1 LFRKWFKT
9 RTPESWEKYKESRQY
24 VKKVVSH
31 AKECKSRKMAGDSDK
46 KKRTNI
52 SFTEFKMAKEKQEIT
67 GSNCLNDLT
76 GKLIVS
82 EQIIKD
88 MLKPYM
94 AKLMNED
101 NNWDN
106 DTFCEN

>member
-1 LFRKWFKT
+1 
-9 RTPESWEKYKESRQY
+9 
-24 VKKVVSH
+24 
-31 AKECKSRKMAGDSDK
+31 
-46 KKRTNI
+46 
-52 SFTEFKMAKEKQEIT
+52 MAKQMTKEKRDIT
-67 GSNCLNDLT
+67 SSNCLNDLT

-82 EQIIKD
+82 EQNIKD

-106 DTFCEN
+106 DTFCEIKEGAVDCMRAGEVAKALEKMKKHKAPGLSVVVTEMLQATGNWSKLVKRIM